1 MSSENLGVF
10 AVGSIIYLRWS
21 TNSAAGGAI
30 TRAADGSIRIYKN
43 GGTTQRSSSAGITD
57 TEDFDGIT
65 GAHQTAIDTSDDTDA
80 GFYVAGANYGVML
93 AAATVD
99 GQTVNTWLASFTLT
113 NASDGATL
121 PSVLT
126 LELQAE
132 VGYYLG
138 WGRTTTD
145 WSVAQTA
152 DVEACVKAGIRQ
164 FYDPPAVPIY
174 GSHRWSF
181 LRPVTTLSTVAADGD
196 YDLPE
201 TFGSLDGVITYAEDE
216 GVDRQEV
223 VRLTG
228 EARIRALR
236 QESSTSGKPTLAAVR
251 AKTATGLTWQRY
263 ELLLWPTPD
272 AVYVLTYRYRILPS
286 TIGGDAYPMGSGV
299 HLETIIA
306 SCLAAA
312 EDRINDAR
320 GIKYQYFME
329 RLQASIAADLEQQ
342 PDSLGY
348 NGNAGSRSV
357 RWSRGNQCTVDGVLY
372 DGA

>member
-1 MSSENLGVF
+1 MSEHLGNK
-10 AVGSIIYLRWS
+10 AVGSTVYVRWS
-21 TNSAAGGAI
+21 TNSAAGAAI
-30 TRAADGSIRIYKN
+30 TRATDGSIRIYKD
-43 GGTTQRSSSAGITD
+43 GSTTQRSSSAGITD
-57 TEDFDGIT
+57 TEDFDGVT

-80 GFYVAGANYGVML
+80 GFYAAGSSYAVML
-93 AAATVD
+93 VAATVD
-99 GQTVNTWLASFTLT
+99 GQTVNTWLADFTLES
-113 NASDGATL
+113 AAEAAVL

-132 VGYYLG
+132 VAHYLG
-138 WGRTTTD
+138 HGRTSSA
-145 WSVAQTA
+145 WSTAATA
-152 DVEACVKAGIRQ
+152 DIEACVKAGIRQ

-329 RLQASIAADLEQQ
+329 RLQASIAADLEQH

-348 NGNAGSRSV
+348 NGNVKSGTV
-357 RWSRGNQCTVDGVLY
+357 RWTHGDQCTVGGILY